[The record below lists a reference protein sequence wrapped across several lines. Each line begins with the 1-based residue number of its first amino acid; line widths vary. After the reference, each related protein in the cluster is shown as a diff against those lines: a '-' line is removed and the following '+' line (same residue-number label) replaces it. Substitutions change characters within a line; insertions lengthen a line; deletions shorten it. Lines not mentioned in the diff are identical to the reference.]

1 MTSHPLSQIRGF
13 IFDLDGTLVTS
24 NLDFVYLRTQLSCPA
39 SIDILQFIAALPDAE
54 QVSANKIVEDY
65 ELNDAHNALW
75 IEGAEQLIR
84 VLHHIG
90 LPTAIVTRNSQPATE
105 LKLKHHS
112 ALFTPIL
119 TRHDAPPK
127 PDPSA
132 LLTIAQDWQ
141 LPPNQLAYVGDYVY
155 DLEAAKNAGMLACL
169 YAPTAL
175 PDFAHQADWVFR
187 HFSEFEMAVSACYR

>member
-1 MTSHPLSQIRGF
+1 MTSHPLAHIRGF

-24 NLDFVYLRTQLSCPA
+24 KLDFVYLRTQLSCPA
-39 SIDILQFIAALPDAE
+39 SVDILQFIAGLPNKE
-54 QVSANKIVEDY
+54 QASATKIVEDY
-65 ELNDAHNALW
+65 ELNDAHDALW

-84 VLHHIG
+84 ALHHKG
-90 LPTAIVTRNSQPATE
+90 LPTAIVTRNSLPATE

-112 ALFTPIL
+112 TLFSPIL

-141 LPPNQLAYVGDYVY
+141 LHPSQLAYVGDYVY

-169 YAPTAL
+169 FAPTAL
-175 PDFAHQADWVFR
+175 PDFAHQADWVFS
-187 HFSEFEMAVSACYR
+187 HFAEFEMAVSAG

>member
-1 MTSHPLSQIRGF
+1 MTSHPLAHIRGF

-24 NLDFVYLRTQLSCPA
+24 KLDFVYLRTQLGCPA
-39 SIDILQFIAALPDAE
+39 SIDILQFIAGLPNKE
-54 QVSANKIVEDY
+54 QLSANKIVEDY
-65 ELNDAHNALW
+65 ELNDAQDALW
-75 IEGAEQLIR
+75 IEGAEQLILA
-84 VLHHIG
+84 LHHKG

-105 LKLKHHS
+105 LKLKRHRT
-112 ALFTPIL
+112 LFSPIL

-132 LLTIAQDWQ
+132 LLTIAQNWQ
-141 LPPNQLAYVGDYVY
+141 LPPSQLAYVGDYVY

-169 YAPTAL
+169 FAPTVL

-187 HFSEFEMAVSACYR
+187 HFSEFEWAVSAG